1 MDLRNGS
8 ITLGEILK
16 HPGARTLVEREF
28 PGLLRHPLAG
38 SFMGMTLNRALALLG
53 GRIPRER
60 IKTLLEALKA
70 L

>member
-1 MDLRNGS
+1 MDLRGGT
-8 ITLGEILK
+8 ITLKEILA
-16 HPGARTLVEREF
+16 HPKARALVEREF

-38 SFMGMTLNRALALLG
+38 NFLGLTLNRALFLLG

-60 IKTLLEALKA
+60 TQKLLDELKA